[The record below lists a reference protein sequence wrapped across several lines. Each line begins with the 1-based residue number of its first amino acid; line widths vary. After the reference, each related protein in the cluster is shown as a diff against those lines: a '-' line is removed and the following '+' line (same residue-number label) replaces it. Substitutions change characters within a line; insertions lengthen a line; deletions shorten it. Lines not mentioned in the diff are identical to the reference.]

1 MVFLPP
7 CPVPF
12 LVFQTPPLCRRLHA
26 GAGHTVSTE
35 RGPREGNGLANVH
48 VNRKCHMLQQG
59 SIPEGSMEEVTFK
72 LGLGSCKYS
81 KLELAWGRGAE
92 AGVAL
97 AGRGR
102 DWAGLILHAE
112 VLVPRPSLR

>member
-1 MVFLPP
+1 
-7 CPVPF
+7 
-12 LVFQTPPLCRRLHA
+12 
-26 GAGHTVSTE
+26 
-35 RGPREGNGLANVH
+35 
-48 VNRKCHMLQQG
+48 
-59 SIPEGSMEEVTFK
+59 MEEVTFK